1 MAETWRVV
9 LAPGEVARGYAV
21 RVQIEGRT
29 VIFRESEA
37 AALRDLVA
45 AAYRVRGLPVP
56 TAAQSALPGVR

>member
-9 LAPGEVARGYAV
+9 LASGEVARGYAV